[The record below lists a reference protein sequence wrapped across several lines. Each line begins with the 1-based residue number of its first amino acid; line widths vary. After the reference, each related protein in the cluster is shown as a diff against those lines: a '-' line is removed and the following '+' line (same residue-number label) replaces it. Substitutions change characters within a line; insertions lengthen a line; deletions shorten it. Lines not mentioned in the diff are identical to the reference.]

1 MIEDVI
7 RDPEQVQL
15 PIEELS
21 SPLSAQLLEYCEA
34 ELLGSEIIRSS
45 ETTSS
50 SNRCYEDNAFNN
62 HVCLPP
68 DAENISSFQDNNGSG
83 NVNSTT
89 LMTAPS
95 TSNNV
100 STNIAQNS
108 NSNFSALF
116 DDSPV
121 DEVDDISASIDFST
135 SPPFYVPP
143 FSGAAQQEHQFDF
156 SPPQPQIP
164 LTDHVVNGIIS
175 PYAPPSTNQAGG
187 MLRQA
192 LPPIVEDCLSSVPSY
207 LPLSRPS
214 PSCAF
219 LGPNN
224 CGAHS
229 PIPGNLSGA
238 LCGDTSGMFLGSLLE
253 LQAPELDFRG
263 DGARMYYPNPNQQI
277 LINQGDI
284 QAFNIESQK
293 LLNGPAS
300 SSSPLATEVSNFE
313 DSAYKVGKLSTEERK
328 EKIHRYMKKR
338 NERNFSKKI
347 KYACRKTLADS
358 RPRVRGRFAKNDEL
372 GEASRPSSSNHDD
385 DDDDE
390 VAVKEEEEV
399 MDSSDIFAH
408 ISGLNSF
415 KCNYP
420 IQSWIGP
427 TSGY

>member
-21 SPLSAQLLEYCEA
+21 SPLNPQLLEYCEA
-34 ELLGSEIIRSS
+34 ELLGGEIIHTS
-45 ETTSS
+45 ETTSC
-50 SNRCYEDNAFNN
+50 SNRCYEDNAFSTQL
-62 HVCLPP
+62 CLPP
-68 DAENISSFQDNNGSG
+68 DTESINNFQDSNGNC
-83 NVNSTT
+83 NVNNNT
-89 LMTAPS
+89 LITDLS
-95 TSNNV
+95 DSNNI
-100 STNIAQNS
+100 STNIAHNG
-108 NSNFSALF
+108 NSNFSTIF
-116 DDSPV
+116 DDSTV

-143 FSGAAQQEHQFDF
+143 FPGSTQQEHQFDF
-156 SPPQPQIP
+156 SPAQPEIP
-164 LTDHVVNGIIS
+164 LPDHIVNRVIS
-175 PYAPPSTNQAGG
+175 PYPPPSTNQAGAI
-187 MLRQA
+187 LRPAMPQM
-192 LPPIVEDCLSSVPSY
+192 IEDCLSSVPSY
-207 LPLSRPS
+207 IPLSRPS
-214 PSCAF
+214 ATCAF

-224 CGAHS
+224 CGTYS
-229 PIPGNLSGA
+229 TVPGHLSA
-238 LCGDTSGMFLGSLLE
+238 SLCGDTSGMFMGSLLE

-263 DGARMYYPNPNQQI
+263 DSTGIYYSNPNQQM
-277 LINQGDI
+277 LINPGDI
-284 QAFNIESQK
+284 QALNIESQK
-293 LLNGPAS
+293 LVNGPAS
-300 SSSPLATEVSNFE
+300 SSSPLATEVSSFE
-313 DSAYKVGKLSTEERK
+313 DSSYKVGKLSIEERK

-372 GEASRPSSSNHDD
+372 GEASRPSSSTHDD
-385 DDDDE
+385 DDEDE
-390 VAVKEEEEV
+390 QVAVKEE

-427 TSGY
+427 ASGY